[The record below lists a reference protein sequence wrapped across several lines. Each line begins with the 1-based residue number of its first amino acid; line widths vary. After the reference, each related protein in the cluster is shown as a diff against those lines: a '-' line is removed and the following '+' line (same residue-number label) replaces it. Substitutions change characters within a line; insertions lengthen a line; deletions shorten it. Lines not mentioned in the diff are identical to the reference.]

1 MDEPILKLALAT
13 CLAKETGRKN
23 EAEKEVIEAHA
34 LLQQTKDREDE
45 EPSAV
50 FVGQA
55 KSTRWS

>member
-1 MDEPILKLALAT
+1 
-13 CLAKETGRKN
+13 LAKEPGRKN